1 VQIRQLSLK
10 QQVVVI
16 GSAYIAR
23 ATCACTAAPDSL
35 LHRGNHRGMLTHAQV
50 IVGTP
55 NRNIPSTALKMIGG
69 LRKLTG
75 FPFKIGEIPIIA
87 ILFQLLKLI
96 FEKLIKRHGVF
107 FLLVQ
112 LMQRRMTRPLAL
124 LPVVYRLGASYFCTY
139 RQVLIELPATFPP
152 P

>member
-1 VQIRQLSLK
+1 M
-10 QQVVVI
+10 VVV

-23 ATCACTAAPDSL
+23 AASACTATPNRL

-55 NRNIPSTALKMIGG
+55 NRNVPSAALKMIGG
-69 LRKLTG
+69 LREFSG
-75 FPFKIGEIPIIA
+75 FPFKISKIPIVA

-96 FEKLIKRHGVF
+96 FEKVIKRHGVF

-112 LMQRRMTRPLAL
+112 LVQGRMTK
-124 LPVVYRLGASYFCTY
+124 
-139 RQVLIELPATFPP
+139 PAGSAPCVI
-152 P
+152 